1 MRMKFK
7 VWYSQAVRGDDN
19 NDFEGV
25 PKIVI
30 IGKDHYEKVIF
41 ELERLGFGEGNNFS
55 KHGEISNVEIWYS
68 DFWNSFI
75 VPSKPNEKD
84 ILFTLD
90 ELVDLDRR
98 EDF

>member
-1 MRMKFK
+1 MKFK
-7 VWYSQAVRGDDN
+7 EWYSKAVRGDDN

-30 IGKDHYEKVIF
+30 KNMDHYKLVIDN
-41 ELERLGFGEGNNFS
+41 LERLGFGEGNNFS
-55 KHGEISNVEIWYS
+55 KHGDISNVEIWYS

-84 ILFTLD
+84 ILFTLE
-90 ELVDLDRR
+90 ELVELDRR